1 MMTARR
7 YCTVVLSL
15 FAALGG
21 GFPAIAADAADV
33 EFFEI
38 EVRPLLAKRCFEC
51 HGAETQK
58 GKVRLDRRASVMG
71 GGEAEPLV
79 IPGNPSESRLMQ
91 VLAYDLF
98 DIQMPPKG
106 KLPAEEIAI
115 LAKWIER
122 GAVWPKTPEGDPP
135 AAMKTAHSEAAEPH
149 WSFQPMADPIPP
161 AVRQTD
167 RANNAIDQFVL
178 ARLEEAGLSYSPR
191 AEKAVLLRRAYFDLI
206 GIPPTP
212 EQMDA
217 FLADDSPDA
226 FATVVERLLASPLYG
241 QRWARHWLDV
251 ARYADTKGYVF
262 QENINYPFA
271 YTYRDYVVKA
281 FNSDKPYDRFIVE
294 QLAADL
300 LDLPENAPELAALGF
315 LTVGRRNL
323 NNRPDIID
331 DRIDVTCRGLMALT
345 VACARCHDHKFDPIP
360 TADYYSLYGVFDS
373 TVEPEAAD
381 LPVIGTPERTDAFQ
395 QFQAELKKREGAVAA
410 YRAEICKTVEREMRQ
425 QSEKYLLALI
435 HGADTFPKARGGAI
449 ARWKACLARASES
462 DPIFALWKRLA
473 DVPADAFAK
482 AAAKESAALRKLP
495 EFQAGV
501 GLAVLDRLSAKPI
514 TSRDELARAYG
525 ALIASTANRPE
536 NPSPEQTARLDAL
549 DARLREMGEPFAIS
563 VDAIEGIFNR
573 PERAHIRGL
582 EKKVDAL
589 LTTSQAAP
597 PRAMVLRD
605 RETPVQPVI
614 FERGNSSRRG
624 EKVPRRFLKL
634 LSDEE
639 RTPFPKDASGRLQ
652 LARAIASPENPLTAR
667 VLVNRVWQHH
677 FGEGLV
683 RTPSNFGLQ
692 GEPPTHPALLD
703 WLAQEFIRRG
713 WSIKELHRLIM
724 ASSAYQQSSVD
735 RSHGNSRLAK
745 LDPTNRLLWRMNPRR
760 LEFEAMRD
768 ATLAVSGQLDP
779 ALKGRPIKLF
789 EKKSSRRT
797 IYGYV
802 NRNDMPGVRRNFDFP
817 SSAATIGERPQTT
830 VPQQALFAMNS
841 PFMIG
846 QARAL
851 AGRRE
856 IAAAKTSEERV
867 RRLYRIV
874 LQREPRPDESAA
886 AVSFLTAGMP
896 QEQDAKGLSRLAQL
910 AQVMLLTNEFMF
922 IE

>member
-7 YCTVVLSL
+7 CCTVVLSL

-21 GFPAIAADAADV
+21 GFPAIAAETADA
-33 EFFEI
+33 EFFET

-51 HGAETQK
+51 HGADKQQ
-58 GKVRLDRRASVMG
+58 GDVRLDQRDLVMG
-71 GGEAEPLV
+71 SGDADPLV
-79 IPGNPSESRLMQ
+79 IPGNPGESRLMQ
-91 VLAYDLF
+91 VLAYDPF
-98 DIQMPPKG
+98 DTQMPPKG

-122 GAVWPKTPEGDPP
+122 GAVWPKMPEGSNPVASKD
-135 AAMKTAHSEAAEPH
+135 AASDVAGTH
-149 WSFQPMADPIPP
+149 WAFQPMADPLPP
-161 AVRQTD
+161 AIRQTD
-167 RANNAIDQFVL
+167 RVNNAIDQFVL

-212 EQMDA
+212 AQMDA

-226 FATVVERLLASPLYG
+226 FAMVVEQLLASPLYG

-381 LPVIGTPERTDAFQ
+381 LPVIGTPEQTAAFQ
-395 QFQAELKKREGAVAA
+395 QFQAELKKREAAVAA
-410 YRAEICKTVEREMRQ
+410 YRVEVGKTVEREMRAE
-425 QSEKYLLALI
+425 SENYLLALI
-435 HGADTFPKARGGAI
+435 HGEDAFPKARRGEI
-449 ARWKACLARASES
+449 NRWKACLKRASEN

-473 DVPADAFAK
+473 DVPEEAFA
-482 AAAKESAALRKLP
+482 ASAAKEIAALRTLP

-501 GLAVLDRLSAKPI
+501 GLAVLDRLSAETI
-514 TSRDELARAYG
+514 TSRDDLAGAYG
-525 ALIASTANRPE
+525 ALIAATANRPE
-536 NPSPEQTARLDAL
+536 KPSPEQTAHLDAL
-549 DARLREMGEPFAIS
+549 DARLREMGEPFAIAS
-563 VDAIEGIFNR
+563 GAIEGHFNR
-573 PERAHIRGL
+573 PERAHIREL
-582 EKKVDAL
+582 EKKIDSL
-589 LTTSQAAP
+589 LTTSADAP
-597 PRAMVLRD
+597 PRAMVLQD

-614 FERGNSSRRG
+614 FERGNSGRHG
-624 EKVPRRFLKL
+624 AKVPRQFLKV
-634 LSDEE
+634 LSEEE

-652 LARAIASPENPLTAR
+652 LARAIASPDNRLTTR

-713 WSIKELHRLIM
+713 WSIKELHRMIM
-724 ASSAYQQSSVD
+724 ASSVYQQSSVD
-735 RSHGNSRLAK
+735 RSHDDPQLAK

-789 EKKSSRRT
+789 EEKSDRRT

-817 SSAATIGERPQTT
+817 SSGATIGARPQTT
-830 VPQQALFAMNS
+830 VPQQALFGMNS

-846 QARAL
+846 QAKAL
-851 AGRRE
+851 TNRSE
-856 IAAAKTSEERV
+856 ISAAKTPEERV

-874 LQREPRPDESAA
+874 LQREPKPDESAA
-886 AVSFLTAGMP
+886 AVSFLTVSMP
-896 QEQDAKGLSRLAQL
+896 EEQDTKGLSRLAQL